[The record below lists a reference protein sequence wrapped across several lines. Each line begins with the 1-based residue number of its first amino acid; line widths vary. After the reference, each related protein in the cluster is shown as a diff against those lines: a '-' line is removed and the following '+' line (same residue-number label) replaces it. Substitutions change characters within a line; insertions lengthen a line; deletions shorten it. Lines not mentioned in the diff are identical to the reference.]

1 MGFSLGA
8 GGFFCK
14 NKTAQQLLLLLLLPP
29 AIPSYIIMLLPH
41 IMT

>member
-14 NKTAQQLLLLLLLPP
+14 NKTAQQLLLLLLPP